1 MYVEKEIMSVNLSNK
16 PEALPM
22 LKKIFSEYDY
32 WLDEHA
38 LDLDKLK
45 ISLYGDDEKP
55 NSYPSIKITI
65 HSCNQESKQS
75 FWPDLILKKSELIA
89 MNQLLALLETYHSD
103 IVKNIE
109 NFDMEDILN
118 ITYLKELIT
127 MDPFTR
133 EQHEEIF
140 CFFRNAIYAD
150 TKEFSDICKKNTFL
164 NIDSFDNQTPIPVRS
179 QNDDIEFAP
188 ANTNNYLFLKEQGL
202 ISPEIA
208 LFVSSCKNDF
218 SVDLDLKEI
227 AVNVTDI
234 AYYSKKSEPEQK
246 YISWLKSLV
255 LKDATALED
264 KPDFSVFE
272 EIQKRS
278 SPNWFFKQI
287 FKKKNVENDLSLD
300 F

>member
-32 WLDEHA
+32 WLDKHA
-38 LDLDKLK
+38 LDIDKLK
-45 ISLYGDDEKP
+45 ISVYGNDENP
-55 NSYPSIKITI
+55 NSYPSIIITI
-65 HSCNQESKQS
+65 HSCDQESKQS

-89 MNQLLALLETYHSD
+89 MNQLLTLLETYHLD

-109 NFDMEDILN
+109 DFNMEDILN
-118 ITYLKELIT
+118 VTYLKELIA

-150 TKEFSDICKKNTFL
+150 TNEFSDICKKNTFL
-164 NIDSFDNQTPIPVRS
+164 NIDSFDNHTQIPVRY

-234 AYYSKKSEPEQK
+234 AYYAEKSEPEQK

-255 LKDATALED
+255 LKDVTALEN
-264 KPDFSVFE
+264 KPDFNVFE

-278 SPNWFFKQI
+278 NPNWFFKQI